1 MSSMSIDSRRRC
13 TLRTRR
19 GVAGELLGALYD
31 GGGLFKLCDDFPGFR
46 RPTP

>member
-1 MSSMSIDSRRRC
+1 MSIDSRRRC

-19 GVAGELLGALYD
+19 GVAGKLLSALYD

-46 RPTP
+46 GPTP